1 MELHS
6 YLQNLLGLQ
15 KEKEKREHYLVMFSM
30 IVKTALVKLE
40 ARFQPIRI
48 DDVVEMN
55 FLISIVLP
63 GSTRL

>member
-1 MELHS
+1 
-6 YLQNLLGLQ
+6 
-15 KEKEKREHYLVMFSM
+15 MFSM